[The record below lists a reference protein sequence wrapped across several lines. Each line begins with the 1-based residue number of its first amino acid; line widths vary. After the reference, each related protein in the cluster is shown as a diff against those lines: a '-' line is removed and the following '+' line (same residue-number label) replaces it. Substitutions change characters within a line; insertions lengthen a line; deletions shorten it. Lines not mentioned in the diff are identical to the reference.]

1 MGAEGAR
8 GGREETANKRGEQRV
23 NTCPTS
29 LNMLSGKRESH
40 FTRQSSE
47 RKPDK
52 HGVYTD
58 FHRAYFRS
66 HTDNLHA
73 AEMLSLSSCH
83 AVNNF

>member
-1 MGAEGAR
+1 MGAR
-8 GGREETANKRGEQRV
+8 GGRRQQTREGEQRV
-23 NTCPTS
+23 NTCPTP

-52 HGVYTD
+52 RGVYTD
-58 FHRAYFRS
+58 FCSAYFRS
-66 HTDNLHA
+66 RADNLHA
-73 AEMLSLSSCH
+73 AEMLSLSSRH